1 VSTIG
6 VLINAP
12 KLTGY
17 PGGPDLARHA
27 LAALAA
33 AGARL
38 LVNEEGAAAIGAE
51 GQAVPEADL
60 GEQADLIVILGGDGT
75 ILHGARVAGG
85 RVPLLGARVGGFGFL
100 AEVNLEELAGVAGRI
115 AGGDFQVEERM
126 MLAADVEREGI
137 HLEGFVALN
146 DVVVGKSGMARVL
159 RVIASVD
166 GELLARYPADGLVV
180 ATPTG
185 STAYSLS
192 AGGPIVHPSVEVI
205 VITPISPH
213 TFNARAVVVGRE
225 ARVTIELA
233 GGQEARLT
241 VDGQVGYPIEAGD
254 RVVVR
259 RAERTTRLVRLTP
272 PSFYGILRAR
282 LAWGEPEA
290 R

>member
-1 VSTIG
+1 MTEAPYRVSI
-6 VLINAP
+6 
-12 KLTGY
+12 
-17 PGGPDLARHA
+17 PDLTFYQQTVACQFACPVRTDGRA
-27 LAALAA
+27 Y
-33 AGARL
+33 
-38 LVNEEGAAAIGAE
+38 VTAIA
-51 GQAVPEADL
+51 Q
-60 GEQADLIVILGGDGT
+60 GEY
-75 ILHGARVAGG
+75 
-85 RVPLLGARVGGFGFL
+85 
-100 AEVNLEELAGVAGRI
+100 E
-115 AGGDFQVEERM
+115 VEERM
-126 MLAADVEREGI
+126 MLQADVERDGVV
-137 HLEGFVALN
+137 LAGFMALN
-146 DVVVGKSGMARVL
+146 DVVVGKTGVARVL

-192 AGGPIVHPSVEVI
+192 AGGPIVHPSVELI

-213 TFNARAVVVGRE
+213 TFNARAVVVGRD

-233 GGQEARLT
+233 AGQEARLT

-254 RVVVR
+254 HVVVR
-259 RAERTTRLVRLTP
+259 RAAATTKLVRLAP